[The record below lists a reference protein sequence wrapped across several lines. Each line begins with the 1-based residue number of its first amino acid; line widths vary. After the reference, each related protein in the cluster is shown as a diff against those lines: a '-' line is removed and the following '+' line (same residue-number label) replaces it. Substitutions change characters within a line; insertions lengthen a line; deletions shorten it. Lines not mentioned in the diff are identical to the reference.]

1 MAKSTVKPVSRLNSV
16 EAAAKKQTV
25 AERMDRNTAALEKL
39 RAAVN
44 IQVGDTV
51 VVKTGR
57 RSPNNPETDTYK
69 EVPMQ
74 VLDMAVIDGKQL
86 YKVQEGEG
94 FAAKQHTIDI
104 SKIVL
109 DLPEDAGKL
118 SEEQLLNRLESDRK
132 YLQEL
137 EARHAA
143 ALEEENCALPYEA
156 YARLGRADTARTVA
170 ATVVAKHTDA
180 HGVTKYAVIAEDELQ
195 LVNLNQLRNEA
206 EEAEES
212 ADHADKAAEADVP
225 AID

>member
-1 MAKSTVKPVSRLNSV
+1 MAKQTVKPVSHLNSV
-16 EAAAKKQTV
+16 EAAAQKQTV
-25 AERMDRNTAALEKL
+25 AKRIDRGTAALEKL

-44 IQVGDTV
+44 INTGDTV
-51 VVKTGR
+51 TVKTGR

-74 VLDMAVIDGKQL
+74 VLDMAVVDGKQL

-94 FAAKQHTIDI
+94 FTAKQYTIDI
-104 SKIVL
+104 TKIVL

-143 ALEEENCALPYEA
+143 ALEEENRALPYEA
-156 YARLGRADTARTVA
+156 YARLGRADTARVVA
-170 ATVVAKHTDA
+170 VNVVAKHTDA
-180 HGVTKYAVIAEDELQ
+180 HGITKYAVIAEDQLQ
-195 LVNLNQLRNEA
+195 LVNLNQLRNA
-206 EEAEES
+206 AP
-212 ADHADKAAEADVP
+212 AAIHACLRGCSSY
-225 AID
+225 

>member
-1 MAKSTVKPVSRLNSV
+1 MAKSTVKPIARMNSV

-25 AERMDRNTAALEKL
+25 AERIDHNTAALEKL

-44 IQVGDTV
+44 IQVGATV
-51 VVKTGR
+51 TVKTGR
-57 RSPNNPETDTYK
+57 RSPNNPATDTYK

-74 VLDMAVIDGKQL
+74 VLDMAVVDGKQL

-104 SKIVL
+104 TKIVL

-118 SEEQLLNRLESDRK
+118 SEEQLLNRLESDHK

-143 ALEEENCALPYEA
+143 ALEEENRALPYEA

-170 ATVVAKHTDA
+170 ATIVAKHTDA
-180 HGVTKYAVIAEDELQ
+180 NGVTKYAVIAEDALQ
-195 LVNLNQLRNEA
+195 LVNLNQLRDEA
-206 EEAEES
+206 EE
-212 ADHADKAAEADVP
+212 ADKAAEAADVP

>member
-1 MAKSTVKPVSRLNSV
+1 MAKSTVKPISRMNSV
-16 EAAAKKQTV
+16 ETAAKKQTV
-25 AERMDRNTAALEKL
+25 TERIDRNTAALEKL

-51 VVKTGR
+51 TVKTGR

-74 VLDMAVIDGKQL
+74 VLDMAVVDGKQL

-94 FAAKQHTIDI
+94 FTAKQHTIDI
-104 SKIVL
+104 TKIVL

-132 YLQEL
+132 YLVEL
-137 EARHAA
+137 EERHAA
-143 ALEEENCALPYEA
+143 ALEEENRELPYEA
-156 YARLGRADTARTVA
+156 YARLGRADTTRTVP
-170 ATVVAKHTDA
+170 ATVVAKHTAAD
-180 HGVTKYAVIAEDELQ
+180 GVTKYAVIAEDELQ

-206 EEAEES
+206 EEA
-212 ADHADKAAEADVP
+212 ADHDSEADAPEVP
-225 AID
+225 DID

>member
-1 MAKSTVKPVSRLNSV
+1 MAKQTVKPVSRLNSV

-25 AERMDRNTAALEKL
+25 AERIDRNTAALEK
-39 RAAVN
+39 RHAAVN

-51 VVKTGR
+51 TVKTGR

-86 YKVQEGEG
+86 YKVQEGAG

-104 SKIVL
+104 TKIVL

-132 YLQEL
+132 YLVEL

-143 ALEEENCALPYEA
+143 ALEEENRELPFQA
-156 YARLGRADTARTVA
+156 YTRLGRADTARTVA

-206 EEAEES
+206 
-212 ADHADKAAEADVP
+212 DAAEHESDVP

>member
-1 MAKSTVKPVSRLNSV
+1 MAKQTVKPVSRLNSV

-25 AERMDRNTAALEKL
+25 AERIDRNTAALEKL

-51 VVKTGR
+51 TVKTGR

-74 VLDMAVIDGKQL
+74 VLDIGVVDGKQM

-94 FAAKQHTIDI
+94 FTAKQHILDI
-104 SKIVL
+104 TKIVL

-132 YLQEL
+132 YLVEL

-143 ALEEENCALPYEA
+143 ALEEEDLALPYEA
-156 YARLGRADTARTVA
+156 YARLGRANTARTVA

-180 HGVTKYAVIAEDELQ
+180 NGVTKYAVIAEDELQ
-195 LVNLNQLRNEA
+195 LVNLSQLRNEA
-206 EEAEES
+206 EDDAEP
-212 ADHADKAAEADVP
+212 AKAEADVP

>member
-1 MAKSTVKPVSRLNSV
+1 MAKSTVKPISRMNSV
-16 EAAAKKQTV
+16 EATTKKQTV
-25 AERMDRNTAALEKL
+25 AARIDRNTAALEKL

-44 IQVGDTV
+44 IKVHDTV
-51 VVKTGR
+51 TVKTGR

-74 VLDMAVIDGKQL
+74 VLDMAVVDGKQL

-94 FAAKQHTIDI
+94 FTAKQHTIDI
-104 SKIVL
+104 TKIVL

-132 YLQEL
+132 YLVEL

-143 ALEEENCALPYEA
+143 ALEEENRELPFQA
-156 YARLGRADTARTVA
+156 YTRLGRADTARTVA

-206 EEAEES
+206 EEA
-212 ADHADKAAEADVP
+212 ADKVESADVP

>member
-1 MAKSTVKPVSRLNSV
+1 MAKQTVKPVSRMNSV
-16 EAAAKKQTV
+16 EAAAKKAVV
-25 AERMDRNTAALEKL
+25 AERIDRNTAALEKL

-44 IQVGDTV
+44 IKVGDTV
-51 VVKTGR
+51 TVKTGR

-74 VLDMAVIDGKQL
+74 VLDMAVVDGKQL

-94 FAAKQHTIDI
+94 FSAKQHTIDI
-104 SKIVL
+104 TKIVL

-132 YLQEL
+132 YLVEL

-143 ALEEENCALPYEA
+143 ALEEENRALPYEA
-156 YARLGRADTARTVA
+156 YARLGRADTARIVA

-180 HGVTKYAVIAEDELQ
+180 DGITKYAVIAEDELQ
-195 LVNLNQLRNEA
+195 LINLNQLRNEA
-206 EEAEES
+206 EDAEP
-212 ADHADKAAEADVP
+212 AKAEADVP
-225 AID
+225 AIA

>member
-1 MAKSTVKPVSRLNSV
+1 MAKSTVKPVSHMNSV

-25 AERMDRNTAALEKL
+25 AERIDRNTAALEKL

-51 VVKTGR
+51 TVKTGR

-74 VLDMAVIDGKQL
+74 VLDMAVVDGKQL

-104 SKIVL
+104 TKIVL

-132 YLQEL
+132 YLIEL
-137 EARHAA
+137 ETRHAA
-143 ALEEENCALPYEA
+143 ALEEENRALPYEA

-170 ATVVAKHTDA
+170 VTVVAKHTAAD
-180 HGVTKYAVIAEDELQ
+180 GITKYAVIAEDELQ
-195 LVNLNQLRNEA
+195 LVALNQLRNEA
-206 EEAEES
+206 EEAEHK
-212 ADHADKAAEADVP
+212 ADTP

>member
-1 MAKSTVKPVSRLNSV
+1 MVKLTVKPVSHLNSV

-25 AERMDRNTAALEKL
+25 AERIARSTAALEKL

-44 IQVGDTV
+44 IQIGDTV
-51 VVKTGR
+51 TVKTGR

-74 VLDMAVIDGKQL
+74 VLDMAAVDGKQL

-94 FAAKQHTIDI
+94 FAAKQHIIDI
-104 SKIVL
+104 TKIVL

-143 ALEEENCALPYEA
+143 ALEEENRALPYEA

-170 ATVVAKHTDA
+170 ATIVAKHTDA
-180 HGVTKYAVIAEDELQ
+180 NGVTKYAVIAEDELQ
-195 LVNLNQLRNEA
+195 LVNLNQLRNAA

-212 ADHADKAAEADVP
+212 AGAP

>member
-1 MAKSTVKPVSRLNSV
+1 MTKATVKPVSRLNSV

-25 AERMDRNTAALEKL
+25 AERIDRNTAALEKL

-51 VVKTGR
+51 IVKTGR

-74 VLDMAVIDGKQL
+74 VLDMAVVDGKQL

-94 FAAKQHTIDI
+94 FVSKQHTIDI
-104 SKIVL
+104 TKIVL

-132 YLQEL
+132 YLVEL

-143 ALEEENCALPYEA
+143 ALEEENRELPFQA
-156 YARLGRADTARTVA
+156 YTRLGRADTARTVA
-170 ATVVAKHTDA
+170 VSVVAKHTDA

-195 LVNLNQLRNEA
+195 IVNLNQLRNEA
-206 EEAEES
+206 EES
-212 ADHADKAAEADVP
+212 ADHANAAAEADVP

>member
-1 MAKSTVKPVSRLNSV
+1 MAKSTVKPISRMNSV
-16 EAAAKKQTV
+16 EVAAKKQTV
-25 AERMDRNTAALEKL
+25 AERIDRNTAALEKL

-51 VVKTGR
+51 TVKTGR

-74 VLDMAVIDGKQL
+74 VLDIGVVDGKQL

-94 FAAKQHTIDI
+94 FTAKQHILDI
-104 SKIVL
+104 TKIVL

-132 YLQEL
+132 YLVEL
-137 EARHAA
+137 ESRHAA
-143 ALEEENCALPYEA
+143 ALEEENRALPYEA
-156 YARLGRADTARTVA
+156 YARLGRADTARTVP
-170 ATVVAKHTDA
+170 ATVVAKHTAAD
-180 HGVTKYAVIAEDELQ
+180 GITKYAVIAEDELQ
-195 LVNLNQLRNEA
+195 LVNLNQLRSEAAEA
-206 EEAEES
+206 EEP
-212 ADHADKAAEADVP
+212 AEADVP

>member
-1 MAKSTVKPVSRLNSV
+1 MAKSTVKPISRMNSV

-25 AERMDRNTAALEKL
+25 VERIDRNTAALEKL

-51 VVKTGR
+51 TVKTGR

-74 VLDMAVIDGKQL
+74 VLDMAVVDGKQL

-104 SKIVL
+104 TKIVL
-109 DLPEDAGKL
+109 NLPEDAVKL

-132 YLQEL
+132 YLIEL
-137 EARHAA
+137 EERHAA
-143 ALEEENCALPYEA
+143 ALEEENRALPYEA
-156 YARLGRADTARTVA
+156 YARLGRADSARTVP
-170 ATVVAKHTDA
+170 ATVVAKHTAVD
-180 HGVTKYAVIAEDELQ
+180 GVTKYAVIAEDELQ
-195 LVNLNQLRNEA
+195 IVALNQLRNEA
-206 EEAEES
+206 EEPDAPDI
-212 ADHADKAAEADVP
+212 A
-225 AID
+225 

>member
-1 MAKSTVKPVSRLNSV
+1 MAKQTVKPVSRLNSV
-16 EAAAKKQTV
+16 KAAAKKQTV
-25 AERMDRNTAALEKL
+25 AERIDRNTAALEKL

-51 VVKTGR
+51 IVKTGR
-57 RSPNNPETDTYK
+57 HSPNNPETDTYK

-104 SKIVL
+104 TKIVL

-132 YLQEL
+132 YLIEL

-143 ALEEENCALPYEA
+143 ALEEENRALPYEA
-156 YARLGRADTARTVA
+156 YARLGRAGSTRTVT

-206 EEAEES
+206 EEAD
-212 ADHADKAAEADVP
+212 AKDDADVP

>member
-1 MAKSTVKPVSRLNSV
+1 MAKQTVKPVSRLNSV
-16 EAAAKKQTV
+16 EAVIKKQIVT
-25 AERMDRNTAALEKL
+25 ERIDRNTAALEKL

-51 VVKTGR
+51 TVKTGR

-104 SKIVL
+104 TKIVL

-143 ALEEENCALPYEA
+143 ALEEENRALPYEA
-156 YARLGRADTARTVA
+156 YTRLGRADTARTVA
-170 ATVVAKHTDA
+170 ATIVAKHTDA

-212 ADHADKAAEADVP
+212 ADRADKAVEADVP

>member
-25 AERMDRNTAALEKL
+25 AERIDRNTAALEKL

-44 IQVGDTV
+44 IQVGATV
-51 VVKTGR
+51 TVKTGR

-74 VLDMAVIDGKQL
+74 VLDIGVVDGKQL

-94 FAAKQHTIDI
+94 FTAKQHILDI
-104 SKIVL
+104 TKIVL

-132 YLQEL
+132 YLIEL

-143 ALEEENCALPYEA
+143 ALEEENRALPYEA
-156 YARLGRADTARTVA
+156 YARLGRADTARTVP
-170 ATVVAKHTDA
+170 ATVVAKHTAAD
-180 HGVTKYAVIAEDELQ
+180 GITKYAVIAEDELQ

-206 EEAEES
+206 EEADE
-212 ADHADKAAEADVP
+212 DTDTQ

>member
-1 MAKSTVKPVSRLNSV
+1 MAKSTVKPSSRMNSV

-25 AERMDRNTAALEKL
+25 AERIGRNTAALEKL

-44 IQVGDTV
+44 IKVGDTV
-51 VVKTGR
+51 TVKTGR

-74 VLDMAVIDGKQL
+74 VLDMTIVDGKQL

-94 FAAKQHTIDI
+94 FTAKQHIIGIT
-104 SKIVL
+104 KIVL
-109 DLPEDAGKL
+109 GLPEDAGKL

-143 ALEEENCALPYEA
+143 ALEEENRELPFQA
-156 YARLGRADTARTVA
+156 YTRLGRADTARTVA
-170 ATVVAKHTDA
+170 VSVVAKHTDA
-180 HGVTKYAVIAEDELQ
+180 HGITKYAVIAEDTLHIVT
-195 LVNLNQLRNEA
+195 LSQLRNEA
-206 EEAEES
+206 EET
-212 ADHADKAAEADVP
+212 DVHADKAAEADVS
-225 AID
+225 AVD

>member
-1 MAKSTVKPVSRLNSV
+1 MTKQTVKPVSRLNSV
-16 EAAAKKQTV
+16 EVAAKKQTV
-25 AERMDRNTAALEKL
+25 AERIDRNTAALEKL
-39 RAAVN
+39 RAAVS
-44 IQVGDTV
+44 IKVGDTV
-51 VVKTGR
+51 TVKTGR
-57 RSPNNPETDTYK
+57 RSPNNPVTDTYK

-74 VLDMAVIDGKQL
+74 VLDMAVVDGKQL

-94 FAAKQHTIDI
+94 FSAKQHTIDI
-104 SKIVL
+104 TKIVL

-137 EARHAA
+137 EARHAT
-143 ALEEENCALPYEA
+143 ALEEENRELPFQTYT
-156 YARLGRADTARTVA
+156 RLGRADTARVVA

-180 HGVTKYAVIAEDELQ
+180 NGITKYAVIAEDELQ

-206 EEAEES
+206 EES
-212 ADHADKAAEADVP
+212 VNHTDKTEDAGVS

>member
-1 MAKSTVKPVSRLNSV
+1 MAKQTVKPVSRLNSV
-16 EAAAKKQTV
+16 EAVAKKQTV
-25 AERMDRNTAALEKL
+25 AERINRNTAALKKL
-39 RAAVN
+39 RAAMN
-44 IQVGDTV
+44 IQVGDTIT
-51 VVKTGR
+51 VKTGR

-74 VLDMAVIDGKQL
+74 VLDIGIVDGKQL

-94 FAAKQHTIDI
+94 FTAKQHILDVT
-104 SKIVL
+104 KIVL

-132 YLQEL
+132 YLIEL
-137 EARHAA
+137 EARHAV
-143 ALEEENCALPYEA
+143 ALEEENRKLPFQA
-156 YARLGRADTARTVA
+156 YARLGRADTTRTVA

-206 EEAEES
+206 EEA
-212 ADHADKAAEADVP
+212 ADDTDVP

>member
-25 AERMDRNTAALEKL
+25 AERIDRNTAALEKL

-51 VVKTGR
+51 TVKTGR
-57 RSPNNPETDTYK
+57 RSPNKPETDTYK

-74 VLDMAVIDGKQL
+74 VLDMAVVDGKQL

-104 SKIVL
+104 TKIVL

-132 YLQEL
+132 YLVEL

-143 ALEEENCALPYEA
+143 ALEEENRALPYEA
-156 YARLGRADTARTVA
+156 YARLGRADTTRTVP
-170 ATVVAKHTDA
+170 ATVVAKHTAAD
-180 HGVTKYAVIAEDELQ
+180 GITKYAVIAEDELQ

-206 EEAEES
+206 EEA
-212 ADHADKAAEADVP
+212 AEDTDTP